1 MKGLSLGRSMDNISI
16 IMETKVKW
24 RDTGAESE

>member
-1 MKGLSLGRSMDNISI
+1 MKRLSLGRSMDNIYI